1 MVALGLLTLI
11 IGSMPRLSPGQS
23 RAVTLLMLAVSLV
36 FLVEYGLR
44 LWAALAGRTNEHG
57 RLGRSGARAFA
68 GSPLGLVDLVSGLAL
83 PLALLVGVP
92 APTARLLGAVW
103 IFKAFRYTTAFDL
116 LIRVLRMEREPL
128 SGVLS
133 AFVVVLF
140 LAATGGY
147 LLEGSTQ
154 PETFGSIP
162 RALWWAITTLTTT
175 GYGDEVPITLPG
187 RVLGGLVMVCGIG
200 LLALFAGILASGFSQ
215 ELRRRDFLRTWDLV
229 ARVPLFASVG
239 ATTIADVTTLLKT
252 HELPAGRVVVRRG
265 ERADC
270 MYFVAEG
277 EVAIQLPGRDVP
289 VGAGGF
295 FGEIGLIQ
303 GRRRSANVTTR
314 QRTRLLKLDIAD
326 FRRLA
331 AARPE
336 LAEAIH
342 AEASRRE
349 AENRDWGQGN
359 R

>member
-1 MVALGLLTLI
+1 MLGLALLV
-11 IGSMPRLSPGQS
+11 IGSMPRLSADQGW
-23 RAVTLLMLAVSLV
+23 AVTLLMLAVGLV

-44 LWAALAGRTNEHG
+44 VWAALAGRTKEHG
-57 RLGRSGARAFA
+57 RLGRSGPRAFVT
-68 GSPLGLVDLVSGLAL
+68 SPMGIVDLVSGLAL
-83 PLALLVGVP
+83 PLALVVGTP
-92 APTARLLGAVW
+92 PSTARLLGAVW

-116 LIRVLRMEREPL
+116 LIRVFRMEREPL
-128 SGVLS
+128 TGVLS
-133 AFVVVLF
+133 AFVIVLF

-175 GYGDEVPITLPG
+175 GYGDEIPVTLPG

-200 LLALFAGILASGFSQ
+200 LFALFAGILASGFGQ

-229 ARVPLFASVG
+229 ARVPLFTSVG
-239 ATTIADVTTLLKT
+239 ASTIADVTMLLKT
-252 HELPAGRVVVRRG
+252 QELPAGRIVVRRG
-265 ERADC
+265 ERGDC

-277 EVAIQLPGRDVP
+277 EVAIQLPGREVP
-289 VGAGGF
+289 VGTGGF
-295 FGEIGLIQ
+295 FGEIALIQ
-303 GRRRSANVTTR
+303 GRRRSANVVTR
-314 QRTRLLKLDIAD
+314 QRSRLLKLDIAD

-342 AEASRRE
+342 AEASRRQ
-349 AENRDWGQGN
+349 AENRDWGEGQS
-359 R
+359 